1 LLIHI
6 AGFELLKNAAS
17 QDKPH
22 DFKGFA
28 GPKAGCPQSYPQEQ

>member
-1 LLIHI
+1 MARIQ
-6 AGFELLKNAAS
+6 LLKNAAS

-28 GPKAGCPQSYPQEQ
+28 RPKAGCPQSYPQEQ